1 MCPVSISY
9 YWSFGFVLGMLM
21 VVQIVTGFVVR
32 MFFSA
37 RDAFYSVFYFTRETL
52 TGESFRFLHANGVSG
67 IFLAMY
73 LHVFRGVSFS
83 RFFLLPVWFSGLIL
97 FLLLIIISF
106 LGYSLPWAQI
116 RFWAATVI
124 TNLVTSIPEV
134 GRKIVLVLW
143 GDFSVRFLTLNRF
156 YSLHFLLPFVVLAL
170 MVVHILLLHLIHTK
184 GPIQVK
190 GDSTVFFPGFWVKDI
205 WLFLVMIFLVFFLR
219 IYSPVWLMER
229 DMFLESNPMSA
240 PEHIVPEWYFLPFY
254 AVLRG
259 VPSKL
264 GGVVAMLGV
273 FVCLILISF
282 SRVKS
287 NPLTKTILSTIFFLW
302 ILLFWV
308 GGLPVVFP
316 FDTLGKVRVL
326 LFFICFI
333 PALLY

>member
-1 MCPVSISY
+1 
-9 YWSFGFVLGMLM
+9 M
-21 VVQIVTGFVVR
+21 VVQIVRGFIVR

-37 RDAFYSVFYFTRETL
+37 GDAFYSVFYFTRETL

-73 LHVFRGVSFS
+73 LHVFRGVRFS

-106 LGYSLPWAQI
+106 LGYSLPWAQMS
-116 RFWAATVI
+116 FWAATVI

-134 GRKIVLVLW
+134 GGKIVLALW

-156 YSLHFLLPFVVLAL
+156 YRLHFLLPFVVLAL

-219 IYSPVWLMER
+219 IYSPIWLMER
-229 DMFLESNPMSA
+229 DIFLESNPIRA

-264 GGVVAMLGV
+264 GGVVAILGV
-273 FVCLILISF
+273 FVCLFLISF
-282 SRVKS
+282 SRVKR
-287 NPLTKTILSTIFFLW
+287 NPLTKSILATIFFFW

-316 FDTLGKVRVL
+316 FDVLGKVTVL